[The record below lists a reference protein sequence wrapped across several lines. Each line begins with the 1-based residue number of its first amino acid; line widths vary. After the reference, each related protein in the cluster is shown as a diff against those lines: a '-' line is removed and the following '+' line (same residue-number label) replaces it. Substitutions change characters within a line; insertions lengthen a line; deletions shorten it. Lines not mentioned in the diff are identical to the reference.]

1 MFIALEGGNIDGEK
15 DRMSQA
21 PLGVS
26 AEQWVATSLRG
37 NLRDVPKTYG
47 GNGKKERG
55 NTIEGT
61 QTRDSTC
68 PYKVK
73 LALLKYIRK
82 RTNDYKVSS
91 HNQTLFYCFKPK
103 YHAFASRQ
111 HMAEHEATHVATPLL
126 THHKP

>member
-1 MFIALEGGNIDGEK
+1 MGCHLSKED
-15 DRMSQA
+15 
-21 PLGVS
+21 
-26 AEQWVATSLRG
+26 
-37 NLRDVPKTYG
+37 LRDVPKMEG
-47 GNGKKERG
+47 EMKREGERG
-55 NTIEGT
+55 DTIEGI
-61 QTRDSTC
+61 QTGDSTC

>member
-1 MFIALEGGNIDGEK
+1 M
-15 DRMSQA
+15 
-21 PLGVS
+21 S
-26 AEQWVATSLRG
+26 AERWVATSLR
-37 NLRDVPKTYG
+37 KTSETSQG
-47 GNGKKERG
+47 WRGEMKRERERG
-55 NTIEGT
+55 DTIGGT

-111 HMAEHEATHVATPLL
+111 HMAEHEATHVATPL
-126 THHKP
+126 